1 MEIERMIKNT
11 NYKRFLESGE
21 IIFIDKIHIAGALE
35 NIKKNVPMARALL
48 ITLYLTGARPN
59 EVLKMRGEDI
69 FREKNYIV
77 FKLKG
82 SKGGL
87 PRLIRVPIKQNW
99 ALEAYNYA
107 KSVFPDML
115 LYFKFRNK
123 YKRIREN
130 KSGTKEII
138 DISDKLR
145 YYFKIWFKGVI
156 PDTIPPYYLRHS
168 RFSKLSAK
176 GATQEQLRHLKGS
189 RTFASIHPYTHFSKD
204 MSVKTARMID

>member
-1 MEIERMIKNT
+1 MIKNS
-11 NYKRFLESGE
+11 NYRRFLESGE
-21 IIFIDKIHIAGALE
+21 IIFIDKVHIEQALL
-35 NIKKNVPMARALL
+35 NIKKNVAMGRALL
-48 ITLYLTGARPN
+48 ITLYFTGARPN
-59 EVLKMRGEDI
+59 EVLKMLGEDI

-87 PRLIRVPIKQNW
+87 PRLIRVPSKQEW
-99 ALEAYNYA
+99 AIEAYEYA
-107 KSVFPDML
+107 KSIFPDML
-115 LYFKFRNK
+115 LFFKFRNE
-123 YKRIREN
+123 YKRIRHN
-130 KSGTKEII
+130 KSGEKEII

-156 PDTIPPYYLRHS
+156 PESIPPYYLRHS